1 MAVATVGLVVLGG
14 SRRAAA
20 DIEVYVQATGSP
32 AQAFD
37 ITNNTAGSTPVFSID
52 GYTTQIT
59 TVVTNYPGN
68 PSLGTISTTID
79 ILGAVT
85 SPVTLTTTVM
95 LVSAFTG
102 SLSDPL
108 LKWSAPITS
117 PVSVSS
123 ASSFTSN
130 TTVTSGLATTTTY
143 YNSGPAA
150 TFAVSTPVVSS
161 SQNNTNTTGNSGPN
175 LVLEPNSGT
184 YTLSQQIMLTG
195 LNSGAE
201 GFNYGG
207 TSSVASPEPS
217 SLAIVGI
224 GALGM
229 IGYGL
234 RRRKALGA

>member
-143 YNSGPAA
+143 YNSPPAA
-150 TFAVSTPVVSS
+150 TFLASTPVVSS

-175 LVLEPNSGT
+175 TSAQANPGPM
-184 YTLSQQIMLTG
+184 YTLSQQIVLTN
-195 LNSGAE
+195 LNNNAE

-217 SLAIVGI
+217 SLASSAS
-224 GALGM
+224 ALW
-229 IGYGL
+229 
-234 RRRKALGA
+234 A